1 MLQLLLAF
9 ALTASALAQ
18 TQTPAPATQPDAN
31 AQQARQLL
39 DKCIKALGGDA
50 YLNIRN
56 IKQTGRGYG
65 FHHNEAAGV
74 GSFFTRSY
82 QYPDK
87 ERYDID
93 KDWYIIH
100 TGDKGYETTFRGT
113 AEEDPKELA
122 IYLRR
127 HKFALDIVLRDWLK
141 QPGAALF
148 YDGPTVT
155 ESKEVEKVTIV
166 NNENVSVSLFIN
178 SHTFLPVKKTYKYR
192 DPIDNE
198 MSEESEIYDGYR
210 LVQGI
215 MTPFNVTR
223 IKNDEMNS
231 QRFYRDI
238 IYNSAMPDSLFVP
251 PPVHYDVKKRR

>member
-1 MLQLLLAF
+1 MLRLVLAF
-9 ALTASALAQ
+9 ALTASALGH
-18 TQTPAPATQPDAN
+18 TQRPRAPATQPAAN

-82 QYPDK
+82 LYPDK

-113 AEEDPKELA
+113 TEQNPTDPA
-122 IYLRR
+122 
-127 HKFALDIVLRDWLK
+127 
-141 QPGAALF
+141 
-148 YDGPTVT
+148 
-155 ESKEVEKVTIV
+155 
-166 NNENVSVSLFIN
+166 
-178 SHTFLPVKKTYKYR
+178 TYVR
-192 DPIDNE
+192 
-198 MSEESEIYDGYR
+198 
-210 LVQGI
+210 
-215 MTPFNVTR
+215 
-223 IKNDEMNS
+223 
-231 QRFYRDI
+231 
-238 IYNSAMPDSLFVP
+238 
-251 PPVHYDVKKRR
+251 

>member
-1 MLQLLLAF
+1 MLRFLLAL

-18 TQTPAPATQPDAN
+18 TQAPAPAAQPDAN
-31 AQQARQLL
+31 AQQARHLL
-39 DKCIKALGGDA
+39 DKCIMALGGDA

-65 FHHNEAAGV
+65 FHHNEATGV
-74 GSFFTRSY
+74 GSFFTRY
-82 QYPDK
+82 YLYPDK

-113 AEEDPKELA
+113 AEEDPKALA
-122 IYLRR
+122 LYVRR
-127 HKFALDIVLRDWLK
+127 HKYALDIVLREWLK
-141 QPGAALF
+141 QPGTALF
-148 YDGPTVT
+148 YDGPTIT
-155 ESKEVEKVTIV
+155 ETKEVEKVTLV
-166 NNENVSVSLFIN
+166 NSANESVSLFIN
-178 SHTFLPVKKTYKYR
+178 SRTFLPVKKTYRYR
-192 DPIDNE
+192 DPLDEE

-223 IKNDEMNS
+223 IKNDEMNG
-231 QRFYRDI
+231 QRFYREV
-238 IYNSAMPDSLFVP
+238 IYNSALPDSMFVP
-251 PPVHYDVKKRR
+251 PPLHYDTKKRR